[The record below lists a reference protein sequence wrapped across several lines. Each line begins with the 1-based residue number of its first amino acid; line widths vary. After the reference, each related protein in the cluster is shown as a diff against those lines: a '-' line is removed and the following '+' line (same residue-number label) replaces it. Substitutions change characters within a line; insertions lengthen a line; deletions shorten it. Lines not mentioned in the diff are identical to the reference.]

1 MNSLRFFVNPD
12 HPHCEAIAYTLK
24 IFAQNKKIQ
33 LHRVQNINEA
43 DLTIGS
49 NSLSDIE
56 VNEDFYSG
64 LRKSAWA
71 SNLYFKNECLIR
83 TDSGK
88 PDYLSTAFY
97 MLNSFQEYGNNTHD
111 ELGRFS
117 FSNSY
122 QYRFGNVQENL
133 VQYCFDK
140 IGEHPKLAHLQ
151 SPPSA
156 SLVFLS
162 HDIDS
167 IHGALFQDGFYLLK
181 KGKPHLI
188 FKLLWNELLQ
198 RPDWATFDKIM
209 KMEDAYSFKSTFFW
223 LVNRGRL
230 SKREVNADYSIRSP
244 LIQSAIGQAA
254 ARGWH
259 NGIHKSISTESF
271 SDEMNKC
278 GFTPIANRNH
288 YLKFNLPAHYNGIEK
303 AGLKM
308 DASVGFAEA
317 YGFRN
322 SYGLPFTPYDLE
334 NRKPYSFVEVPLTIM
349 DTTLYRYQ
357 KKEAT
362 AAAVELVDFLEKNKF
377 NAVISLLWHNNY
389 FTNYKFRGYL
399 TLYKTLL
406 AYFYENHWKSIQPE
420 EIIKNYTL

>member
-167 IHGALFQDGFYLLK
+167 
-181 KGKPHLI
+181 
-188 FKLLWNELLQ
+188 
-198 RPDWATFDKIM
+198 
-209 KMEDAYSFKSTFFW
+209 
-223 LVNRGRL
+223 
-230 SKREVNADYSIRSP
+230 
-244 LIQSAIGQAA
+244 
-254 ARGWH
+254 
-259 NGIHKSISTESF
+259 
-271 SDEMNKC
+271 
-278 GFTPIANRNH
+278 
-288 YLKFNLPAHYNGIEK
+288 
-303 AGLKM
+303 
-308 DASVGFAEA
+308 
-317 YGFRN
+317 
-322 SYGLPFTPYDLE
+322 
-334 NRKPYSFVEVPLTIM
+334 
-349 DTTLYRYQ
+349 
-357 KKEAT
+357 
-362 AAAVELVDFLEKNKF
+362 
-377 NAVISLLWHNNY
+377 
-389 FTNYKFRGYL
+389 
-399 TLYKTLL
+399 
-406 AYFYENHWKSIQPE
+406 
-420 EIIKNYTL
+420 